1 MRSDMSIERG
11 LLLAAIALL
20 GTVAVLMV
28 LPYEQYLLL
37 AILLAYLLSPLQ
49 RRLRGRVGS
58 RVSAGLL
65 IVGSFLAVI
74 VPLGVLLGVAV
85 SQASSILAA
94 IERGEFDVGA
104 IESRL
109 SERTGIPMDIG
120 RILSEGSLDPS
131 TLLGGSDG
139 GGATVLFDSASRVLG
154 NVVSVLGS
162 LSDIAIGIT
171 VLLFVLYYLLAD
183 GPALAAWLRSVSP
196 VREAT
201 IDRLYER
208 SDRLMWAV
216 VFGNLLVAIVQGVL
230 LGIGFAALGVPN
242 AIFWTIATTILALL
256 PLIGASVVWIPATG
270 YFVFVDRPVIAV
282 ALFGYGAL
290 VVSLSDNYLR
300 PMIGG
305 HEARLNPGL
314 FVVGLFGGLTVFGFM
329 GLFFGP
335 VVLGLLKVLVELFA
349 EYRPPARSAM

>member
-109 SERTGIPMDIG
+109 SER
-120 RILSEGSLDPS
+120 
-131 TLLGGSDG
+131 
-139 GGATVLFDSASRVLG
+139 
-154 NVVSVLGS
+154 
-162 LSDIAIGIT
+162 IAPT
-171 VLLFVLYYLLAD
+171 
-183 GPALAAWLRSVSP
+183 S
-196 VREAT
+196 
-201 IDRLYER
+201 
-208 SDRLMWAV
+208 
-216 VFGNLLVAIVQGVL
+216 N
-230 LGIGFAALGVPN
+230 
-242 AIFWTIATTILALL
+242 
-256 PLIGASVVWIPATG
+256 
-270 YFVFVDRPVIAV
+270 
-282 ALFGYGAL
+282 
-290 VVSLSDNYLR
+290 
-300 PMIGG
+300 
-305 HEARLNPGL
+305 
-314 FVVGLFGGLTVFGFM
+314 
-329 GLFFGP
+329 
-335 VVLGLLKVLVELFA
+335 
-349 EYRPPARSAM
+349 

>member
-49 RRLRGRVGS
+49 RRLRGRVGG

-94 IERGEFDVGA
+94 IERGEFDVGS
-104 IESRL
+104 IEGRL
-109 SERTGIPMDIG
+109 SERTGIPMDIE
-120 RILSEGSLDPS
+120 RILSEGNLDPS

-139 GGATVLFDSASRVLG
+139 GGATVLLDGASRVLG

-162 LSDIAIGIT
+162 LSNIAIGIT
-171 VLLFVLYYLLAD
+171 LFLFVLYYLLVD

-256 PLIGASVVWIPATG
+256 PLIGASVV
-270 YFVFVDRPVIAV
+270 
-282 ALFGYGAL
+282 
-290 VVSLSDNYLR
+290 
-300 PMIGG
+300 
-305 HEARLNPGL
+305 
-314 FVVGLFGGLTVFGFM
+314 
-329 GLFFGP
+329 
-335 VVLGLLKVLVELFA
+335 
-349 EYRPPARSAM
+349 